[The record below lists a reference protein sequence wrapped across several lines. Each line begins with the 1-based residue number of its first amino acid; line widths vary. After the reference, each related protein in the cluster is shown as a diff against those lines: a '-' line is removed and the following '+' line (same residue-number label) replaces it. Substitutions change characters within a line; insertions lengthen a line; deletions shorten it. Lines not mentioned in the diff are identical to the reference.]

1 MWTLA
6 GRRNGT
12 FLGLTLCFTG
22 LCLPTLGV
30 SLLVPQPIIN
40 ATAAENILL
49 PVEHSCIG
57 IPAIKWEYMSN
68 WGWGL
73 QNIISWKAGIF
84 VNVSKSYDARVHR
97 YENGSIQLL
106 NVGMKDAG
114 YYVVTVV
121 EELGATKRG
130 IIILNVY
137 EVLYEDLHFVVVFI
151 AFLAAVAAILIC
163 FIWVCDK
170 FVHIFLKKRRRLKE
184 QATEDIQLQTI
195 EGESMEEGC

>member
-1 MWTLA
+1 MGGERATPNKTKSQLKTA
-6 GRRNGT
+6 
-12 FLGLTLCFTG
+12 LGI
-22 LCLPTLGV
+22 

-49 PVEHSCIG
+49 PVEHSCTG

-73 QNIISWKAGIF
+73 QNIISWKAGIY
-84 VNVSKSYDARVHR
+84 VNVSESYDTRVHR

-121 EELGATKRG
+121 EELGAPKRG

-151 AFLAAVAAILIC
+151 AFLAATAAILIC

-170 FVHIFLKKRRRLKE
+170 FVHIFWKKLRWLKE